1 MTDGLDLNAY
11 LARIC
16 YSGSR
21 APTLETLKAVVIA
34 HADAVTF
41 ENLNP
46 FLGLPVKLD
55 LASLQAKVVHGG
67 RGGYCFELN
76 GLLFAALRAM
86 GYRVTGLG
94 GRVIWN
100 QPVETVSPRTHMI
113 IRVDMDDGV
122 RLVDVGLGGMTL
134 TGVLDMVP
142 DTVQTTP
149 REPFRLVEE
158 GGDWAGWLR
167 VEAKIGSE
175 WRATC
180 RFDQTI
186 QRPIDYEVANH
197 YTSTSPA
204 SYFTQMLVAARLGPV
219 GRRVLRNTELG
230 LHRLD
235 GPSERQAL
243 TSVAEVE
250 DALRDVF
257 GLSLPDRTLLRER
270 VARLL

>member
-1 MTDGLDLNAY
+1 MSDRPDLDSY
-11 LARIC
+11 FARIG
-16 YSGSR
+16 YDGPR
-21 APTLETLKAVVIA
+21 DPTLEVLKAIVIA
-34 HADAVTF
+34 HTDTVTF

-76 GLLFAALRAM
+76 GLLFAVLRAM

-100 QPVETVSPRTHMI
+100 QPVETVSPRTHKI
-113 IRVDMDDGV
+113 LRVDMDDGV

-142 DTVQTTP
+142 DVVQATP
-149 REPFRLVEE
+149 RESFRLVEE

-167 VEAKIGSE
+167 VEARIHGE

-180 RFDQTI
+180 RFDQTL

-204 SYFTQMLVAARLGPV
+204 SHFTQMLVAARVGPA

-243 TSVAEVE
+243 TSAAEVE

-270 VARLL
+270 VERLF